1 MLPTFWGKLVRY
13 VSRIITPRNWVII
26 WVINTF
32 QDSSRH
38 CLAIQEHLSTAAAHN
53 KTFPQASE
61 QVAKPIQPQLL
72 QPLYTIQYYI
82 AAPPALDPAPKA
94 LTAPLHPLAPLTKPK
109 LSSGCS
115 TAASHFANCQ
125 AAAARCSGTNF
136 DKDTTTLR
144 PLFLLLLPLLLPKT
158 LSEKQMYKSCN
169 VNKIIN

>member
-1 MLPTFWGKLVRY
+1 MLPTFWGTLVRY
-13 VSRIITPRNWVII
+13 VSRIITPRNWVIN

-125 AAAARCSGTNF
+125 AAAAAQTSTRTRQLCALSF
-136 DKDTTTLR
+136 
-144 PLFLLLLPLLLPKT
+144 FCCCHFFYPKHWA
-158 LSEKQMYKSCN
+158 KSKCTKA
-169 VNKIIN
+169 VMLTK